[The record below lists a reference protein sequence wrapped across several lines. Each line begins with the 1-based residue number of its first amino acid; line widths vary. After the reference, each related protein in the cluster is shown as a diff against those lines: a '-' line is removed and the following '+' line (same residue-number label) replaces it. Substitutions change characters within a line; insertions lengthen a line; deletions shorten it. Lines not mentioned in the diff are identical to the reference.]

1 MATIEVFSG
10 PMCPYCIMAKQL
22 LKRLDLSF
30 EEFDVRRD
38 PDKMEEMLARS
49 HGARSIPQIFINGR
63 HVGGYNELSTLH
75 RRNELNGWLNTD
87 EG

>member
-1 MATIEVFSG
+1 MASIEVYSG

-38 PDKMEEMLARS
+38 SDKMAEMLARS
-49 HGARSIPQIFINGR
+49 GGARTIPQIFINGR
-63 HVGGYNELSTLH
+63 HVGGYNELSALH
-75 RRNELNGWLNTD
+75 RRKELDGWLKTD